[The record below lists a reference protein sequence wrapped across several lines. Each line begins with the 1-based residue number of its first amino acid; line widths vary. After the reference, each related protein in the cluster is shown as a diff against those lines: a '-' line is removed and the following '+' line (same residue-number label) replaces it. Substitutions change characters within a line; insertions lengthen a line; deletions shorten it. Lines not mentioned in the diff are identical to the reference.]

1 MLISAPLPDEFYLGH
16 IGRLSFINSRKSDE
30 ELINYVKNYLSL
42 RPVEK
47 RVTPPVVAISSLVKI
62 RVIDYIDHHT
72 LFHFNWLIRDH
83 NKLDYEYRWPYTELK
98 DRVTLQR
105 REGAYYCQQCQ
116 AEDIHFWGYSYW
128 RRSHQMP
135 GNHWCEKHDDHL
147 LTHVSEEN
155 AFTRTPSYWQSQ
167 NLYQSASH
175 AKACR
180 DSRSTQKFVSGCFAL
195 LEAKEKL
202 NFNAIYKAIGV
213 QLERFPKLR
222 SLETQDPKY
231 FRDYLLN
238 TYPKKFLL
246 EAFPDL
252 IEKNSPIFFYKAHLY
267 IRPRRFGFVLSGEFV
282 LFAILVFGTIEAFVE
297 MLNECSMIDQT
308 IVNQ

>member
-30 ELINYVKNYLSL
+30 ELIKYVKNYLSL
-42 RPVEK
+42 SSAEK
-47 RVTPPVVAISSLVKI
+47 QGTPPVAAISSLLKL

-72 LFHFNWLIRDH
+72 LFHFNCLIRDH
-83 NKLDYEYRWPYTELK
+83 NKLDYAYQWPYKGLK
-98 DRVTLQR
+98 DWFTLQR
-105 REGAYYCQQCQ
+105 RAGAYYCQQCQ

-147 LTHVSEEN
+147 LTHVPEDN
-155 AFTRTPSYWQSQ
+155 AFSRTPTYWQSQ
-167 NLYQSASH
+167 NVYQPMPH

-180 DSRSTQKFVSGCFAL
+180 DSKSVQKFVSGCFSL

-202 NFNAIYKAIGV
+202 GGHAIHKALRI
-213 QLERFPKLR
+213 QLERSPELC

-238 TYPKKFLL
+238 TYPRQFLL
-246 EAFPDL
+246 EVFPEL
-252 IEKNSPIFFYKAHLY
+252 IEKNNLIFFYKVHGY
-267 IRPRRFGFVLSGEFV
+267 IQRRYFGFIFSDEFI
-282 LFAILVFGTIEAFVE
+282 LFAILMFGTIEAFIE
-297 MLNECSMIDQT
+297 HLNECTMTHQA
-308 IVNQ
+308 IVTQ